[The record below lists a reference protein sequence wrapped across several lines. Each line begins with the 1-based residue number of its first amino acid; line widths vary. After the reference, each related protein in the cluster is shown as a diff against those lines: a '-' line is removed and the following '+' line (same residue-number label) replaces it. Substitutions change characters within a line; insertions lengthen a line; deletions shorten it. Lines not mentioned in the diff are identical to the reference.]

1 MNIELNENKIPDLN
15 SAIEIPKDN
24 IIANEP
30 DLSKQNIKNLQVQE
44 NVEESKESKK
54 LNCSKNDMLS
64 VSSSPVSPEEEQA
77 RLKDVF
83 KFKQTFEEYTN
94 KRDKN
99 WYDEYVEKV
108 NAKYN
113 SSGIDCQNLYINLS
127 KISNGANN
135 YLGITRDHEQNIVN
149 KKFDE
154 MSEHEEFEENEII

>member
-1 MNIELNENKIPDLN
+1 M
-15 SAIEIPKDN
+15 
-24 IIANEP
+24 
-30 DLSKQNIKNLQVQE
+30 
-44 NVEESKESKK
+44 
-54 LNCSKNDMLS
+54 
-64 VSSSPVSPEEEQA
+64 
-77 RLKDVF
+77 KDVF

-113 SSGIDCQNLYINLS
+113 SSGIDCKNLYINLS

-154 MSEHEEFEENEII
+154 MSEHEEFEENEIIWYNEHIKVSDEEVKSKTVKFNENNLYMANIMNFHQYGLLNMHPELLRRF